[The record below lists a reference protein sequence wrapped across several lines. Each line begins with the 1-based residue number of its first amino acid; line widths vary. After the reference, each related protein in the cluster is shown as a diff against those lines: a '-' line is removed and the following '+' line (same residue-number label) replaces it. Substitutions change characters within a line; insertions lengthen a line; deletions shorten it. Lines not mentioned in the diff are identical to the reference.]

1 MMTENSGDRLLE
13 SVDQTIDRDRFPKVA
28 FQIREGCGLR
38 TAIDALAI
46 GEDRGTGHVI

>member
-13 SVDQTIDRDRFPKVA
+13 SVDRTNDRFPKAA
-28 FQIREGCGLR
+28 FQIKRGCGLR

-46 GEDRGTGHVI
+46 REDRGIGHVI